1 MDWFSGIVY
10 YTKPR
15 IKNQMWGFLCRVK
28 FFNGNHWQRAS
39 PLQPQWRSFW
49 LRSFRLSR
57 HDRIRTSESHGCHGS
72 KCQTP
77 RIHQWIRWNISCYII
92 NIGNLWPFTMS
103 KSEILFGDSQLQH
116 LQAPQL
122 ARPSVEPGDRYRMD
136 LTCKKS
142 YLLWQ
147 NIYSSQTERERD
159 AYICIYIYIYT
170 YIYVHYAR
178 HTTV

>member
-1 MDWFSGIVY
+1 MTVFVY
-10 YTKPR
+10 TYACIFNFINGLVFRNCPHETILKKKYKR

-28 FFNGNHWQRAS
+28 FFNGNHWQGAS

-57 HDRIRTSESHGCHGS
+57 HDRIRASESHGCHGS

-103 KSEILFGDSQLQH
+103 KSESLFGDSQLQH

-122 ARPSVEPGDRYRMD
+122 ARPSVETGDRYRID

-142 YLLWQ
+142 YLLLQ
-147 NIYSSQTERERD
+147 NIYSS
-159 AYICIYIYIYT
+159 C
-170 YIYVHYAR
+170 
-178 HTTV
+178 

>member
-1 MDWFSGIVY
+1 
-10 YTKPR
+10 
-15 IKNQMWGFLCRVK
+15 MWGFLCRVK

-77 RIHQWIRWNISCYII
+77 RIHQWVRWKTVYHVISLILAMNGHLRCP
-92 NIGNLWPFTMS
+92 NQKS
-103 KSEILFGDSQLQH
+103 CSEILSSSTF
-116 LQAPQL
+116 
-122 ARPSVEPGDRYRMD
+122 R
-136 LTCKKS
+136 
-142 YLLWQ
+142 LL
-147 NIYSSQTERERD
+147 NLLVLVSSQGTGIEWIWHAKNLTYSGKIFTVAAKVCAQTQRER
-159 AYICIYIYIYT
+159 CIYIYIY
-170 YIYVHYAR
+170 VHYVR